1 MHWLDGISLDDNLI
15 SGRPSG
21 SGNGDDNSDGGH
33 QRKSTQSSSPT
44 KTKRRRHAHYKLN
57 SRLDRKSSRG
67 MIYENEELRLRTI
80 NINAE
85 VERGQ
90 SDIKRLRRENEQLR
104 REIWTLRDECDRLN
118 KRFKAKLNEHDFG
131 GGGCRGSGGSG
142 SCHARRCSGGGR
154 GSGGCDVN
162 SDDSDSCDTCRGADD
177 GNCSDECCQEGG
189 SCMPIKPPLP
199 PEVPSILKADETQA
213 PVKHYDHL
221 SVVSEETLSNPEFQM
236 AQQQD
241 QHLMICTPDLNGS
254 QSTLPSL
261 MGPLTPLTPIELVA
275 NQLNDLQA
283 MVPPLSYFENILHQH
298 MSSGPSVLT
307 PTPELGTNSSTTTG
321 KTMRHTNGWDY
332 NLQSPFTQRKYSN
345 TSSPSHSPPPPPP
358 GSVTG
363 PMTTFVPTS
372 THQAM
377 PKIALNALPLH
388 SLGPGGDIE
397 TVAITTN
404 ATQQALNSP
413 KHFFAPIKP
422 RLKLNTKLA
431 NQGQEGHQGQ
441 ESNDALPPG
450 SPPPPLRANPP
461 DIFVNNALASPY
473 QRQNQVS
480 PRHRS
485 SHCQLAHSS
494 HAHQHRQRSCQRQEP
509 NQNHTTPPSQCAL
522 HRAVINVAAAAV
534 GLGLVGGAAEARA
547 YPGSVVDIYTAAL
560 AAASAGNLP
569 ASASASAPA
578 SPLPPPRSHLEP
590 IYATAQKRCHS
601 TCISST
607 ALTKPLMTATTNTT
621 KTTTSPLRMTSRPTA
636 RAASPKGGAGARGC
650 RQTSKAS
657 DLDNGSQT
665 ESINLESIL
674 NDIETISEDIL
685 AIQLE
690 KSKSRDNL
698 ISPDPNKDTDKM
710 KKPYRSEMNLY
721 LQYGDGTNPTIS
733 PTTTNSS
740 SSTTT
745 TTASATSTAETTKLM
760 RRTRSLEREHTDSPA
775 PHIPDPMAPFPDK
788 CTYLGF
794 DQLNQAAGSQQ
805 QLTSPSQRPPI
816 ATKPNVPSK
825 PPPPL
830 PPARRPA
837 MPTEPPPPPPTSG
850 AATASVGLSPNKSH
864 LYKSLASAA
873 AKRAIFRS
881 SPSQTQTRSLDVDL
895 TEKEANSGEPD
906 NEATEAAKRKNRRVS
921 IVCAEDQSVAPPV
934 TTAPTVTA
942 SCVDLSSA
950 LLTHPNIKAFK
961 QISHSTPNSPHSSR
975 RRTNSNG
982 TPPTTLG
989 AGAAT
994 SVGNPHPELTASVSA
1009 PPSTTHH
1016 QQHHHHRKESSDPVP
1031 MTATVSRTKCSRRH
1045 SEGTVHNV
1053 HRISNASS
1061 GGGGGGNGSG
1071 GHHHHHHSHSHHGHG
1086 SSLLISQNP
1095 HHSHHSHQDSNHET
1109 VTSLSDRNSNSFAS
1123 SRESSTSFS
1132 MRSNRRK
1139 ISISSHTGG
1148 KIPWCGCWG
1157 NGCL

>member
-298 MSSGPSVLT
+298 MSSGPCSAVLT

-473 QRQNQVS
+473 QRQN
-480 PRHRS
+480 
-485 SHCQLAHSS
+485 
-494 HAHQHRQRSCQRQEP
+494 
-509 NQNHTTPPSQCAL
+509 
-522 HRAVINVAAAAV
+522 
-534 GLGLVGGAAEARA
+534 
-547 YPGSVVDIYTAAL
+547 
-560 AAASAGNLP
+560 
-569 ASASASAPA
+569 
-578 SPLPPPRSHLEP
+578 
-590 IYATAQKRCHS
+590 
-601 TCISST
+601 
-607 ALTKPLMTATTNTT
+607 
-621 KTTTSPLRMTSRPTA
+621 
-636 RAASPKGGAGARGC
+636 
-650 RQTSKAS
+650 
-657 DLDNGSQT
+657 QT

>member
-15 SGRPSG
+15 SGRASG
-21 SGNGDDNSDGGH
+21 SNGDNSDSN
-33 QRKSTQSSSPT
+33 QRKSTQSSSSPT
-44 KTKRRRHAHYKLN
+44 KAKRRRHAHYKLN

-118 KRFKAKLNEHDFG
+118 KRFKAKLNEHEF
-131 GGGCRGSGGSG
+131 GGCRGSGGSG
-142 SCHARRCSGGGR
+142 GTCHAYRCSGGR

-177 GNCSDECCQEGG
+177 GHCSDECCQEG
-189 SCMPIKPPLP
+189 SCAPPKPPLP
-199 PEVPSILKADETQA
+199 PEVPSQA
-213 PVKHYDHL
+213 SPSKNEATNSSQGKESQPMHFDHL
-221 SVVSEETLSNPEFQM
+221 SVVSEETLSNPELLL
-236 AQQQD
+236 AQHQEHLLIATQD
-241 QHLMICTPDLNGS
+241 PNGS

-275 NQLNDLQA
+275 NQLSDLQA
-283 MVPPLSYFENILHQH
+283 TVPPLSYFENILQQH
-298 MSSGPSVLT
+298 IGGRNPAQTPS
-307 PTPELGTNSSTTTG
+307 PELGTSSSTTTG
-321 KTMRHTNGWDY
+321 QTMRHTNGWDY
-332 NLQSPFTQRKYSN
+332 NLQSPFSQRKYSAH
-345 TSSPSHSPPPPPP
+345 SSPSGSPPPPLPP
-358 GSVTG
+358 TG
-363 PMTTFVPTS
+363 TTMTTFVPTS
-372 THQAM
+372 AHQTM
-377 PKIALNALPLH
+377 PKIALNAAPPQLALPTEM
-388 SLGPGGDIE
+388 GDIE

-431 NQGQEGHQGQ
+431 NESSSGQGHEQ
-441 ESNDALPPG
+441 DDLPPG
-450 SPPPPLRANPP
+450 SPPPPLRDPP

-473 QRQNQVS
+473 QRRISPQVS
-480 PRHRS
+480 PRHRRTAH
-485 SHCQLAHSS
+485 SHC
-494 HAHQHRQRSCQRQEP
+494 HAHQASHHRSRPCPRQRPQPAHCS
-509 NQNHTTPPSQCAL
+509 L
-522 HRAVINVAAAAV
+522 HRAVVDVAAAV
-534 GLGLVGGAAEARA
+534 GLGEVGPH
-547 YPGSVVDIYTAAL
+547 PGSSVLDIYTAAL
-560 AAASAGNLP
+560 AAAA
-569 ASASASAPA
+569 AARC
-578 SPLPPPRSHLEP
+578 SPLPTARSADP
-590 IYATAQKRCHS
+590 IYATAQKPCQS
-601 TCISST
+601 TCTSAT
-607 ALTKPLMTATTNTT
+607 AFSQPVMAVTTHSAKAN
-621 KTTTSPLRMTSRPTA
+621 RPRSMGQA
-636 RAASPKGGAGARGC
+636 QRVAKSEE
-650 RQTSKAS
+650 
-657 DLDNGSQT
+657 NVSQT
-665 ESINLESIL
+665 DSVNLESIL

-698 ISPDPNKDTDKM
+698 SQDQNKDDVRA

-721 LQYGDGTNPTIS
+721 LQYDGTNPTIS
-733 PTTTNSS
+733 PATATTEAEMETGTAV
-740 SSTTT
+740 TT
-745 TTASATSTAETTKLM
+745 SADSVSKLL

-794 DQLNQAAGSQQ
+794 EQINQAVGVPPP
-805 QLTSPSQRPPI
+805 SPNGNRPPI
-816 ATKPNVPSK
+816 AAKPNMSQK

-830 PPARRPA
+830 PPARRPT
-837 MPTEPPPPPPTSG
+837 MPTEPPPPPPTSL
-850 AATASVGLSPNKSH
+850 AGLTPNKSQ
-864 LYKSLASAA
+864 LYKTLASAA

-881 SPSQTQTRSLDVDL
+881 SPSQITRSLDVDL
-895 TEKEANSGEPD
+895 TGSEASGEAGGEQVASGD
-906 NEATEAAKRKNRRVS
+906 MEELARRKARRVS
-921 IVCAEDQSVAPPV
+921 IVCGNPGQQDEVTAPV
-934 TTAPTVTA
+934 TTAPTATA
-942 SCVDLSSA
+942 SCVDLSTV
-950 LLTHPNIKAFK
+950 LQHPSIKAFK
-961 QISHSTPNSPHSSR
+961 QISHSTPSSPHSSR
-975 RRTNSNG
+975 RRTNSNSMA
-982 TPPTTLG
+982 PPT
-989 AGAAT
+989 AG
-994 SVGNPHPELTASVSA
+994 GHPEVGATASA
-1009 PPSTTHH
+1009 PPSTTH
-1016 QQHHHHRKESSDPVP
+1016 HHHHRKESSDPVP

-1053 HRISNASS
+1053 HRNSSAS
-1061 GGGGGGNGSG
+1061 GG
-1071 GHHHHHHSHSHHGHG
+1071 GHHHHHSHHHPHSGLVI
-1086 SSLLISQNP
+1086 SSNP

>member
-1 MHWLDGISLDDNLI
+1 ML
-15 SGRPSG
+15 RE
-21 SGNGDDNSDGGH
+21 
-33 QRKSTQSSSPT
+33 
-44 KTKRRRHAHYKLN
+44 RRRHAHYKLN

-298 MSSGPSVLT
+298 MSSGPCSAVLT

-473 QRQNQVS
+473 QRQN
-480 PRHRS
+480 
-485 SHCQLAHSS
+485 
-494 HAHQHRQRSCQRQEP
+494 
-509 NQNHTTPPSQCAL
+509 
-522 HRAVINVAAAAV
+522 
-534 GLGLVGGAAEARA
+534 
-547 YPGSVVDIYTAAL
+547 
-560 AAASAGNLP
+560 
-569 ASASASAPA
+569 
-578 SPLPPPRSHLEP
+578 
-590 IYATAQKRCHS
+590 
-601 TCISST
+601 
-607 ALTKPLMTATTNTT
+607 
-621 KTTTSPLRMTSRPTA
+621 
-636 RAASPKGGAGARGC
+636 
-650 RQTSKAS
+650 
-657 DLDNGSQT
+657 QT

>member
-1 MHWLDGISLDDNLI
+1 MILSNLI
-15 SGRPSG
+15 RDSRILKKEFGRLINYSKRTIYRVLHLYYIIRFAGSVSIENEKILSPSLCRHDIV
-21 SGNGDDNSDGGH
+21 SRPEPNI
-33 QRKSTQSSSPT
+33 SPGVT
-44 KTKRRRHAHYKLN
+44 K
-57 SRLDRKSSRG
+57 LDRKSSRG

-298 MSSGPSVLT
+298 MSSGPCSAVLT

-473 QRQNQVS
+473 QRQN
-480 PRHRS
+480 
-485 SHCQLAHSS
+485 
-494 HAHQHRQRSCQRQEP
+494 
-509 NQNHTTPPSQCAL
+509 
-522 HRAVINVAAAAV
+522 
-534 GLGLVGGAAEARA
+534 
-547 YPGSVVDIYTAAL
+547 
-560 AAASAGNLP
+560 
-569 ASASASAPA
+569 
-578 SPLPPPRSHLEP
+578 
-590 IYATAQKRCHS
+590 
-601 TCISST
+601 
-607 ALTKPLMTATTNTT
+607 
-621 KTTTSPLRMTSRPTA
+621 
-636 RAASPKGGAGARGC
+636 
-650 RQTSKAS
+650 
-657 DLDNGSQT
+657 QT